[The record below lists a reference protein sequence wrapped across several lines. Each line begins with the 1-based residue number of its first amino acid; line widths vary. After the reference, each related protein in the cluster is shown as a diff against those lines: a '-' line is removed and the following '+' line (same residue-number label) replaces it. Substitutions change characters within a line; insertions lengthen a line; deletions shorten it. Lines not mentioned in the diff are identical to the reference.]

1 LSRFELTNSAIRN
14 ISTVNKNH
22 WGEFVMAN
30 DGSAAAASLQARMNA
45 AGGAINLLR
54 SAPLGRYVFPKIPP
68 EFSNFRDEARAWKTG
83 AAMLEQSYHMCEL
96 HLRGPQVLDLLAEI
110 SVNKLSKFPVLT
122 AKQLVLA
129 GHDGNYIAD
138 AIIFHEE
145 EDFYRIV
152 GAPFASDWVQ
162 FNAALGKFDVEADID
177 LPLSVRDGDRTIYRL
192 QLQGRHAM
200 DVMNRLTNGNVPD
213 PKFFHIAE
221 TTIAGRKVRAL
232 RHGMAGEPGFELYGP
247 WEDQHIVRAAILEAG
262 REFGLRKVGA
272 DAYSVTGIE
281 SGWMPMPLPAIYHG
295 EAMRPYRE
303 WLTTNHLETIGS
315 LGGSFVSDDIRD
327 YYVDPLELGYSNII
341 DWNRDFL
348 GRDALDRKRAGQHRV
363 KRSLRWN
370 QDDVAAIMHDSL
382 FPGGGLPP
390 RYIAVPSPMYA
401 TFQADCVMAGGNLVG
416 LSQWSAYSANAEA
429 FLSLALVDRDF
440 AEPGTEVTLLWGEPN
455 SQRPSVDRH
464 EVREIRATVE
474 AAPYFNKVIK
484 TG

>member
-1 LSRFELTNSAIRN
+1 
-14 ISTVNKNH
+14 
-22 WGEFVMAN
+22 MAGDN
-30 DGSAAAASLQARMNA
+30 PGGAKSLQSLMDS
-45 AGGAINLLR
+45 AGGATNLLR

-68 EFSNFRDEARAWKTG
+68 EFTNFRDEMRAWKDH

-96 HLRGPQVLDLLAEI
+96 HLRGPQVLDMLRAI
-110 SVNKLSKFPVLT
+110 SVNKLAQFPVMR

-162 FNAALGKFDVEADID
+162 YNASLGKYDVQADID
-177 LPLSVRDGDRTIYRL
+177 LPLSVREGDRDVYRL
-192 QLQGRHAM
+192 QLQGPHALALM
-200 DVMNRLTNGNVPD
+200 DVLTGGNVPE

-247 WEDQHIVRAAILEAG
+247 WEDQHIIRAAILEAG
-262 REFGLRKVGA
+262 RAFNLRKIGA
-272 DAYSVTGIE
+272 DAYSVTGVE

-295 EAMRPYRE
+295 EEMRPYRE
-303 WLTTNHLETIGS
+303 WLGTNHLETIGS
-315 LGGSFVSDDIRD
+315 LGGSFVSQDIRD
-327 YYVDPLELGYSNII
+327 YYVDPIELGYGNIV
-341 DWNRDFL
+341 DWNGNFL
-348 GRDALDRKRAGQHRV
+348 GRDALEAKRADQRRV

-370 QDDVAAIMHDSL
+370 DADVAGIIHDSL
-382 FPGGGLPP
+382 FPGTSLPP

-401 TFQADCVMAGGNLVG
+401 TFEADCVMAGGSQVG
-416 LSQWSAYSANAEA
+416 LSQWSGYSANAQC
-429 FLSLALVDRDF
+429 FLSHALVDLDY

-455 SQRPSVDRH
+455 SVRPSVDAH
-464 EVREIRATVE
+464 EMREIRATVE
-474 AAPYFNKVIK
+474 PAPYFEKVIK
-484 TG
+484 SGNQ